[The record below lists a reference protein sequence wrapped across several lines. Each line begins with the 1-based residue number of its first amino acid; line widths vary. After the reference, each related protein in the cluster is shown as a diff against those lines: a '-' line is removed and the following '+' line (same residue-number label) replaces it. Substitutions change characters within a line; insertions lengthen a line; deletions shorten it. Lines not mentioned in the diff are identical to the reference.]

1 MSPKPRQGGLGC
13 SKAGVVALGKPQ
25 FNRNSHEKAEQI
37 LTEAFQTLNR
47 IAKSSK
53 VEGCAQDS
61 DRVYSVEGNVFYLL
75 QPN

>member
-1 MSPKPRQGGLGC
+1 MGC

-47 IAKSSK
+47 MAISLE
-53 VEGCAQDS
+53 VEGHSQDS
-61 DRVYSVEGNVFYLL
+61 DRIYTVEGNVFYLL
-75 QPN
+75 QPD

>member
-1 MSPKPRQGGLGC
+1 MQSKVVLWLGC
-13 SKAGVVALGKPQ
+13 SKARVVALGEPQ

-47 IAKSSK
+47 IAKSSE
-53 VEGCAQDS
+53 VEANAQDS
-61 DRVYSVEGNVFYLL
+61 GIYSVEGKVFYLL